1 MPGREATRSG
11 RRRAGANGDTTSG
24 MAPPE
29 AGRPGRPRA
38 GARWLLFPA
47 LAGLLAAQV
56 LLAGCGGSERS
67 TTVHVRIQYSRF
79 VPGVVTVPHGKPIT
93 FVLENADPID
103 HEWIVGAEPAHRA
116 HRTGTEPVHES
127 RASEVTL
134 PALSSRSTTL
144 TFAEPGTLAFI
155 CHLPGHEAYGMVG
168 TLNVA

>member
-1 MPGREATRSG
+1 MAGREATRSA
-11 RRRAGANGDTTSG
+11 RPRAGANGATTSG

-29 AGRPGRPRA
+29 AGRAGRPPA
-38 GARWLLFPA
+38 GVRRLFPA
-47 LAGLLAAQV
+47 LAGLLSAQV

-67 TTVHVRIQYSRF
+67 TTVHVRMQYSRF
-79 VPGVVTVPHGKPIT
+79 VPAVVTVPHGRPIT

-103 HEWIVGAEPAHRA
+103 HEWIVGGEAVHRG

-127 RASEVTL
+127 RASEVTV
-134 PALSSRSTTL
+134 PPLSSRSTTL

-155 CHLPGHEAYGMVG
+155 CHLPGHEAYGMVA